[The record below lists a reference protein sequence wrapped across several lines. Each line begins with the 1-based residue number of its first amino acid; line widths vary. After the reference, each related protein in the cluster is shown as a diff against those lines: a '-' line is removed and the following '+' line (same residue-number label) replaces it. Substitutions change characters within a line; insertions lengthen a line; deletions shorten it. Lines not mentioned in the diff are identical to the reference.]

1 MSETTTSA
9 TWFTKDDFARL
20 TEELRGLRAE
30 RSTEIAQRISEAR
43 DEGDLKENGGYHAA
57 KEEQGKMEA
66 RARQLEAL
74 LRDAFVEAVADD
86 GVVKPGMVVVAEVGG
101 REMTFLYA
109 HRENE
114 PTDLEVFSDTSPLG
128 SAILGHKA
136 GDTVDFEAPNG
147 RNVPVKVVSATP
159 YAG

>member
-1 MSETTTSA
+1 MSETTTNA
-9 TWFTKDDFARL
+9 TWFTKEAFDRL
-20 TEELRGLRAE
+20 TAELEGLRGE
-30 RSTEIAQRISEAR
+30 RSAEIAQKISEAR

-74 LRDAFVEAVADD
+74 LREGFVEAVADD
-86 GVVKPGMVVVAEVGG
+86 GVVKPGMVVVAEVNG

-114 PTDLEVFSDTSPLG
+114 AGDLDVYSDTSPLG
-128 SAILGHKA
+128 AAILGHRA
-136 GDTVDFEAPNG
+136 GDTVEFAAPNG
-147 RNVPVKVVSATP
+147 KQMPVKIVSATP
-159 YAG
+159 YGS